1 MNLWRLLLIAIA
13 IGGVTRAY
21 AGLEAF
27 DFSGN
32 VDEDR
37 FKGLIAEVRCLVCQ
51 NQSLADSDAG
61 LAHDLR
67 KEVYELME
75 QGQSDDQII
84 DFLVARYGDFVLY
97 QPPVKPSTYLLW
109 YGPFVLLALG
119 LLLLMRTLRQRRA
132 QERSEAGLSAEEQQR
147 VKKLLSE
154 SDTGKEERQ

>member
-1 MNLWRLLLIAIA
+1 MKLWRILLVAVT
-13 IGGVTRAY
+13 IGSLTPAW
-21 AGLEAF
+21 AGLEGF

-32 VDEDR
+32 VNEDR
-37 FKGLIAEVRCLVCQ
+37 YKELIAEVRCLVCQ

-67 KEVYELME
+67 MEVYKLME
-75 QGQSDDQII
+75 QGQSDEQII
-84 DFLVARYGDFVLY
+84 DFLVNRYGDFVLY

-119 LLLLMRTLRQRRA
+119 LLLLLRTLRQRRA
-132 QERSEAGLSAEEQQR
+132 QIQSEPGLSAEEQQR
-147 VKKLLSE
+147 VERLLSE

>member
-1 MNLWRLLLIAIA
+1 MNLWRSLLIAIA
-13 IGGVTRAY
+13 IGSVTPAW

-32 VDEDR
+32 VNEDR
-37 FKGLIAEVRCLVCQ
+37 YKELIAEVRCLVCQ

-67 KEVYELME
+67 MEVYKLME
-75 QGQSDDQII
+75 QGQSDEQII
-84 DFLVARYGDFVLY
+84 DFLVSRYGDFVLY

-119 LLLLMRTLRQRRA
+119 LLLLLRTLRQRRA
-132 QERSEAGLSAEEQQR
+132 QIQSEPGLSPEEQQR
-147 VKKLLSE
+147 VERLLNE
-154 SDTGKEERQ
+154 SDSGKEERQ